1 MTDDGAKRLAAAVIY
16 QAVDDWHK
24 NPKLRPEISRF
35 LNSDW
40 GNMLLPSV
48 AKFDAKTVRNRIDAI
63 EIPNRR
69 DW

>member
-16 QAVDDWHK
+16 QAVDDWQR

-35 LNSDW
+35 FNSDW

-48 AKFDAKTVRNRIDAI
+48 ARFDTKTVRNRIDAI
-63 EIPNRR
+63 KIPNRR